1 MKPQPC
7 GKLGP
12 RPMYHRTRS
21 LHRWIGFTASVFLA
35 VISVTGFFLAMK
47 GRFAFMRPPVQE
59 TASLERIEDIL
70 PVAEILRIAFDAGH
84 PELSEVKEVDRVD
97 YRPKDNVFKV
107 VSKDG
112 YREIQVD
119 GTQGKIV
126 SNAFRN
132 DQLMEDI
139 HDMSFFA
146 DAVHGYLLP
155 VVAVGLCF
163 LSISGI
169 FIFLT
174 PIYRRWKFKH
184 KGQAEIG
191 RRKSEIGGKS

>member
-1 MKPQPC
+1 
-7 GKLGP
+7 
-12 RPMYHRTRS
+12 MYHRIRS
-21 LHRWIGFTASVFLA
+21 LHRWIGFIACLFLA
-35 VISVTGFFLAMK
+35 IISVTGFFLAMK
-47 GRFAFMRPPVQE
+47 DRFAFMRPPVQE
-59 TASLERIEDIL
+59 AVPLDRAEDIL
-70 PVAEILRIAFDAGH
+70 PVAEILRIAFNAGH

-119 GTQGKIV
+119 GSKGTIV

-146 DAVHGYLLP
+146 DAAHGYLLP
-155 VVAVGLCF
+155 TVAVFLCL
-163 LSISGI
+163 LSITGVI
-169 FIFLT
+169 IFLT
-174 PIYRRWKFKH
+174 PIVRRWKFKR
-184 KGQAEIG
+184 KGTV
-191 RRKSEIGGKS
+191 SGKS

>member
-1 MKPQPC
+1 
-7 GKLGP
+7 
-12 RPMYHRTRS
+12 MYHRTRS
-21 LHRWIGFTASVFLA
+21 LHRWIGFISSLFLA

-47 GRFAFMRPPVQE
+47 GQFSFMRPPVQE
-59 TASLERIEDIL
+59 ATKLGKVEDIL
-70 PVAEILRIAFDAGH
+70 PLAQVLQIAFDQGH
-84 PELSEVKEVDRVD
+84 AELSDIKKVDRVD

-119 GTQGKIV
+119 GTDGKVV

-146 DAVHGYLLP
+146 DVAHGYLLP

-169 FIFLT
+169 IIFLT
-174 PIYRRWKFKH
+174 PIIRRWKFKH
-184 KGQAEIG
+184 
-191 RRKSEIGGKS
+191 RKPAT